1 MVSGWNYAQ
10 LCSKIVTIQAV
21 AGSNMCRFVDRSCP
35 SSHSQAP
42 SRVYHHGT
50 QSAEKRMA
58 GLLTSWPS
66 LPSAEGQVS
75 CCSRNETGRRNEP
88 LWAVALPKPS
98 WLRIGVILPYT
109 IRSYYPIY
117 WGFSM
122 ILIIHGDFPSFL
134 STMTGQSSI
143 CCSFEAERSWKSP
156 KVSETLRLVS
166 KDHGNPWKI
175 QRVPQL
181 I

>member
-1 MVSGWNYAQ
+1 MIQSFTGAEQSISSRNAKCWEAHGWPVDILAIVAIGGRVRSVAVQKMKRTDDMIHCEQRLYPSPVGWG
-10 LCSKIVTIQAV
+10 LELYYHILSVVTIQYI
-21 AGSNMCRFVDRSCP
+21 D
-35 SSHSQAP
+35 
-42 SRVYHHGT
+42 
-50 QSAEKRMA
+50 
-58 GLLTSWPS
+58 L
-66 LPSAEGQVS
+66 
-75 CCSRNETGRRNEP
+75 
-88 LWAVALPKPS
+88 
-98 WLRIGVILPYT
+98 
-109 IRSYYPIY
+109 Y

-175 QRVPQL
+175 RRVPQL
-181 I
+181 IWINYCVLHPLSRCFMVFP